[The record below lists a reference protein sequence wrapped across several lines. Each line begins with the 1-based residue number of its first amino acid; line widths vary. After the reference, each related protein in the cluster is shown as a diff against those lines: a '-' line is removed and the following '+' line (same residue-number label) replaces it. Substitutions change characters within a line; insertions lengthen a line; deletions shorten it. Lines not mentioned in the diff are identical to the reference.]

1 MFKTKPIDSHVG
13 YLPDEKPRFLKS
25 IIFALQQFLVMLP
38 ATVLAAL
45 LMHFNIPSAIFASG
59 VATIVFLFVTKGKI
73 PLYYGSSF
81 SYIPAV
87 AIVIASA
94 GDLGNGLVPIEYMG
108 AIQIAIICSGLL
120 SIGAGY
126 LVKYFGP
133 EKIDKVL
140 PATVTGPVAAII
152 GLSLAGSAV
161 SNAFTINPDSGMLNA
176 IPLIVAVVTV
186 MAIIILTVVLKKG
199 FVSQVP
205 ILLGMLIGIF
215 LDVILNLIAGN
226 PVFATSN
233 IEQHTGFEMLQWTAF
248 NTFGKMDLSVLP
260 SALLAIVP
268 VALVTIPEST
278 AHVYQL
284 DLYVNN
290 LAKEKESDKDYPIS
304 TLLGDNLIGD
314 GVGDIV
320 ATVLGGPAGT
330 NYGENISASAITK
343 NFSSWVFGIAA
354 IIAIL
359 LSFTPLASFA
369 GYIPNAVVQGASIYL
384 FGVIAAQG
392 ITLMIDKKVDMFNPK
407 NLAVIA
413 LVFIIGLGGHY
424 ALPNGGF
431 PLYKVDGTIVHF
443 PALAA
448 AAIIGILLNAF
459 LNLIES
465 IKEKVLNRNK

>member
-1 MFKTKPIDSHVG
+1 MFKTKPIDSNVG
-13 YLPDEKPRFLKS
+13 YLPDEKPRLLKS

-94 GDLGNGLVPIEYMG
+94 GDLGTGLVPIQYMG

-186 MAIIILTVVLKKG
+186 LSIIILTVVLRKG
-199 FVSQVP
+199 FISQVP
-205 ILLGMLIGIF
+205 ILLGMLIGIV
-215 LDVILNLIAGN
+215 LDVILNLIVGN
-226 PVFATSN
+226 PVFATSS
-233 IEQHTGFEMLQWTAF
+233 IEQHTGIEMLKWTAF

-290 LAKEKESDKDYPIS
+290 LAKEKGSTKNYPIS

-343 NFSSWVFGIAA
+343 NFSAWVFGIAA
-354 IIAIL
+354 VIAIL

-465 IKEKVLNRNK
+465 LQSKIKKK